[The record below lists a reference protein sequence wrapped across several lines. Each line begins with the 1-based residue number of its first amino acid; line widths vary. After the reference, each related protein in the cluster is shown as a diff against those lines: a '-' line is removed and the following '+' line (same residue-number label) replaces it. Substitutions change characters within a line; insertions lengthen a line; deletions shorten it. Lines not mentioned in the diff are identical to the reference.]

1 MMVMP
6 NSLKTFLLSN
16 LPLDDLLF
24 EEPDLSKEMNDEQL
38 KEQLIVLPE
47 LEEGCLIIVNDNY
60 RSTPSSRIVRLLR
73 EIGKL
78 TKPAKFIIATGTHKP
93 PPHELA
99 LKLSGA
105 IKEDQLFIHDVYSLK
120 EFYAVG
126 TTSRGTDVLIN
137 PVIRDVSQNR
147 TQILTINSV
156 EPHYFA
162 GFTGGAKSLVPGIA
176 AKSTVETNHR
186 WAITPESKVMKTEG
200 NPVFEDLWE
209 AASLVHPL
217 EEIITIQLV
226 NNGEKIVHVF
236 AGNLPSSFEKAKF
249 ASRKLFGIA
258 IPHKVDRLITIVEP
272 PLDKNLY
279 QSQKALENTKNVV
292 KDGGTLVLVSKC
304 EEGVGTKAFF
314 EKLIA
319 LGTAEEVVT
328 KLSFDTYQFGDH
340 KAFYW
345 AELATRLE
353 LLFVGDPSDQLVKT
367 AFMTK
372 ITQEELLEKVQ
383 EWLRNGDSVAL
394 DTAGGVSAFYLTE
407 E

>member
-1 MMVMP
+1 MAST
-6 NSLKTFLLSN
+6 NFSLKNFLIAN
-16 LPLDDLLF
+16 LPLNNLIY
-24 EEPDLSKEMNDEQL
+24 EKTDLSEEMNDEQL
-38 KEQLIVLPE
+38 KEQLEVLPE
-47 LEEGCLIIVNDNY
+47 LEKGCLIVANDNY
-60 RSTPSSRIVRLLR
+60 RSTPTSRIVRLLR
-73 EIGKL
+73 EMGKL

-93 PPHELA
+93 PSEELA
-99 LKLSGA
+99 INLSGA
-105 IKEDQLFIHDVYSLK
+105 TKEDQLFIHDVYSLK
-120 EFYAVG
+120 EYYTAG
-126 TTSRGTDVLIN
+126 TTSRGTEVLIN
-137 PVIRDVSQNR
+137 PIIKKV

-176 AKSTVETNHR
+176 AKTTIETNHR
-186 WAITPESKVMKTEG
+186 WAITPESKVMETKG

-209 AASLVHPL
+209 ATSLVFPI
-217 EEIITIQLV
+217 EEILTVQLV
-226 NNGEKIVHVF
+226 NNGEKIVNAFV
-236 AGNLPSSFEKAKF
+236 GNFTSAFKKAIQSS
-249 ASRKLFGIA
+249 RRLFGVA
-258 IPHKVDRLITIVEP
+258 LSKKVDRLITIVDP

-314 EKLIA
+314 DKLIN
-319 LGTAEEVVT
+319 LGTAEEVVA

-345 AELATRLE
+345 AELATRVE
-353 LLFVGDPSDQLVKT
+353 LLFLGDPSEQMVKT

-372 ITQEELLEKVQ
+372 ITQEELISHVN
-383 EWLRNGDSVAL
+383 EWVKNGDTVAL
-394 DTAGGVSAFYLTE
+394 DTAGGISAFYLDE